1 MGLGKTIQSISL
13 ILSHPHPM
21 KSLVMDP
28 PDDPP
33 DLPSN
38 LGYGTLVVAPL
49 ALIKQW
55 EGELKNRTD
64 REQMSRSLQVC
75 VHHGPNRAKDYKA
88 LKKFDVVIT
97 TYQVLASE
105 YGACTE
111 DTKVGCF
118 GGRWWRVILD
128 EAHTIKNKSTKSAQ
142 AACALRARYR
152 WALTGTPVQNNLDE
166 LQSLIKFLR
175 IEPFDDIAVWKQ
187 KIELPM
193 KQRKEALALQRL
205 GALMSV
211 IMLRRTKDV
220 LKKDQQKE
228 DEADAVRNRGAEGSV
243 DHRGKADKNRMKLP
257 EREVRSI
264 VCTFDAAEKAFYEK
278 LEARTEQ
285 SLEAMLK
292 KVAGKNFYGGQ
303 GAPKLNM
310 TSALVL
316 LLRLRQAC
324 NHPLLIAGKVNKDR
338 EAFVGMGSQT
348 STTARK
354 KKEEL
359 EREVDDI
366 ADLLGGIDMESVR
379 CEVCLFELR
388 REEREAGESRCTEC
402 KRDLE
407 EVKGSELAEGRREK
421 KERRE
426 RREREKILTK
436 KDRRNMRRVM
446 DSDDE
451 EEEEPQEESNGDGL
465 IDSQAEETDDDG
477 SDRPPRRRHEV
488 AQYAE
493 TEDLYD
499 SEGNKLAI
507 STKIR
512 YLIDLL
518 RREKAD
524 KKKVIVFSQ
533 FTSML
538 DLIEPFLMK
547 ENMSYARYDGSM
559 KNDLREA
566 ALERLRSSKGG
577 RNWCGVL
584 LCSLKCGALGLNL
597 TAASRVVLLEPFWN
611 PAIEEQAIDRVHRI
625 GQTTDVVVYKI
636 TIGGTVEERIL
647 NLQDQKRELAKA
659 AVGDGKKGGFN
670 GGLAKLSMN
679 DILNL
684 FNRHDEVGEFEERGE
699 RVGGIGSMTRV
710 LSPVNNVAP
719 AGPGTGVGAWRGSVS
734 YGDRPRNQGTDR
746 NGGGVQRREDP
757 VFGRRW
763 T

>member
-13 ILSHPHPM
+13 IMSHPHPM
-21 KSLVMDP
+21 KSLIMDP

-38 LGYGTLVVAPL
+38 LGHGTLVVAPL

-118 GGRWWRVILD
+118 SVRWWRIILD
-128 EAHTIKNKSTKSAQ
+128 EAHTIKNKSTKGAQ

-187 KIELPM
+187 KIDLPM
-193 KQRKEALALQRL
+193 KQGREALALQRL

-228 DEADAVRNRGAEGSV
+228 DEANTARQGGFEGEE
-243 DHRGKADKNRMKLP
+243 DDKAKGDKNRMRLP

-264 VCTFDAAEKAFYEK
+264 VCKFDAAEKAFYEK

-292 KVAGKNFYGGQ
+292 KVAGKGFYGGQ

-324 NHPLLIAGKVNKDR
+324 NHPLLIAGKINKDK

-348 STTARK
+348 STTGRK

-366 ADLLGGIDMESVR
+366 ADLLGGINMESVK
-379 CEVCLFELR
+379 CEICLLELKM
-388 REEREAGESRCTEC
+388 EERDAGESRCAEC

-407 EVKGSELAEGRREK
+407 EVKGSELAGRGEK
-421 KERRE
+421 NTKRDN
-426 RREREKILTK
+426 KVMAK
-436 KDRRNMRRVM
+436 KDRRNMRRVV

-451 EEEEPQEESNGDGL
+451 DEEEREPQDEQDEGL
-465 IDSQAEETDDDG
+465 TASQAGKTNDDG
-477 SDRPPRRRHEV
+477 SRTYEA

-493 TEDLYD
+493 TSDLYD
-499 SEGNKLAI
+499 SEGNKLSI

-524 KKKVIVFSQ
+524 RKKVIIFSQ

-538 DLIEPFLMK
+538 DLIEPFLIR

-566 ALERLRSSKGG
+566 SLERLRNSKG
-577 RNWCGVL
+577 RDWCGVL

-597 TAASRVVLLEPFWN
+597 TAASRVVILEPFWN

-636 TIGGTVEERIL
+636 TIGGTVEEKIL
-647 NLQDQKRELAKA
+647 NLQNQKRELAKA
-659 AVGDGKKGGFN
+659 AVGDGNKGFKAGM
-670 GGLAKLSMN
+670 AKLSMN

-684 FNRHDEVGEFEERGE
+684 FNRHDDVGGVEDRGGM
-699 RVGGIGSMTRV
+699 VGGIASMTRV
-710 LSPVNNVAP
+710 LSPVKKVGA
-719 AGPGTGVGAWRGSVS
+719 GTGVGVLVGSVGYDDRLGNQS
-734 YGDRPRNQGTDR
+734 TEADRRRKGGD
-746 NGGGVQRREDP
+746 GGRERREDP

-763 T
+763 

>member
-1 MGLGKTIQSISL
+1 
-13 ILSHPHPM
+13 M
-21 KSLVMDP
+21 KSLIMDP

-64 REQMSRSLQVC
+64 REQMSRSLRVC
-75 VHHGPNRAKDYKA
+75 VHHGPNRTKDFKA
-88 LKKFDVVIT
+88 LKKFDVVIS
-97 TYQVLASE
+97 TYQVLVSE

-118 GGRWWRVILD
+118 GVRWWRVILD
-128 EAHTIKNKSTKSAQ
+128 EAHTIKNKSTKGAQ

-187 KIELPM
+187 KIDLPM
-193 KQRKEALALQRL
+193 KQGREALALQRL

-211 IMLRRTKDV
+211 IMLRRTKEV

-228 DEADAVRNRGAEGSV
+228 DEADAARKGGAE
-243 DHRGKADKNRMKLP
+243 DDKAKADKNRMTLP
-257 EREVRSI
+257 EREVKSI

-285 SLEAMLK
+285 SIEAMM
-292 KVAGKNFYGGQ
+292 GMTENFYHGQ
-303 GAPKLNM
+303 NKPKLNM

-324 NHPLLIAGKVNKDR
+324 NHPLLIAGKINKDK

-348 STTARK
+348 STTGRK
-354 KKEEL
+354 KKGEL

-366 ADLLGGIDMESVR
+366 ADLLGGMDMESVK
-379 CEVCLFELR
+379 CEICLLELK
-388 REEREAGESRCTEC
+388 REEKVAGESRCAEC

-407 EVKGSELAEGRREK
+407 EVKGSELAGRAEK
-421 KERRE
+421 KNARRD
-426 RREREKILTK
+426 KVLTK
-436 KDRRNMRRVM
+436 KDRRNKRRVV
-446 DSDDE
+446 DSDDEDE
-451 EEEEPQEESNGDGL
+451 EEEEPQGEEEVQSDDEGL
-465 IDSQAEETDDDG
+465 TASQAEETDDDG
-477 SDRPPRRRHEV
+477 SGTEARPARPARRRHEV

-538 DLIEPFLMK
+538 DLIEPFLIR
-547 ENMSYARYDGSM
+547 ENMVYARYDGSM

-566 ALERLRSSKGG
+566 SLERLRNSKEG
-577 RNWCGVL
+577 RDWCGVL

-647 NLQDQKRELAKA
+647 KLQDQKRELAKA
-659 AVGDGKKGGFN
+659 AVGDGKKGFKAGVS
-670 GGLAKLSMN
+670 KLSMN

-684 FNRHDEVGEFEERGE
+684 FRHDEMGASVGGGRA
-699 RVGGIGSMTRV
+699 GGIGSMTRV
-710 LSPVNNVAP
+710 LSPVERVAP
-719 AGPGTGVGAWRGSVS
+719 AGVGTRVGGSVS
-734 YGDRPRNQGTDR
+734 YDDRFGNQTDGR
-746 NGGGVQRREDP
+746 RGGGGGGGERREDP
-757 VFGRRW
+757 VYGRRW
-763 T
+763 

>member
-1 MGLGKTIQSISL
+1 MNVTLLPHQIRGLRFLRNREEGKNRGGLLCDDMGLGKTIQSISL
-13 ILSHPHPM
+13 IMSHPHPM

-64 REQMSRSLQVC
+64 RDQMSRPLQVC
-75 VHHGPNRAKDYKA
+75 VHHGPNRAKDFKA

-97 TYQVLASE
+97 TYQVLVSE

-118 GGRWWRVILD
+118 GVRWWRVILD
-128 EAHTIKNKSTKSAQ
+128 EAHTIKNKSTKGAQ

-175 IEPFDDIAVWKQ
+175 IEPFDDIAVWKE
-187 KIELPM
+187 KIDQPM
-193 KQRKEALALQRL
+193 KQGREALALQRL

-211 IMLRRTKDV
+211 IMLRRTKE
-220 LKKDQQKE
+220 KE
-228 DEADAVRNRGAEGSV
+228 DEMDAARRGVSEGSA
-243 DHRGKADKNRMKLP
+243 DDKAKADKNRMTLP
-257 EREVRSI
+257 EREVKSI

-278 LEARTEQ
+278 LEARAEQ
-285 SLEAMLK
+285 SIEAMM
-292 KVAGKNFYGGQ
+292 AMTENSYCGQ
-303 GAPKLNM
+303 SGPKLNM
-310 TSALVL
+310 TSAL
-316 LLRLRQAC
+316 AC
-324 NHPLLIAGKVNKDR
+324 NHPLLIAGKINKDK

-348 STTARK
+348 STTGRK
-354 KKEEL
+354 KK
-359 EREVDDI
+359 DDI
-366 ADLLGGIDMESVR
+366 ADLFGGINIESVK
-379 CEVCLFELR
+379 
-388 REEREAGESRCTEC
+388 EEKIAGESRCAEC

-407 EVKGSELAEGRREK
+407 EVKGSELAGRGEK
-421 KERRE
+421 KNARRN
-426 RREREKILTK
+426 KVLAK
-436 KDRRNMRRVM
+436 KDRRNRRRVV

-451 EEEEPQEESNGDGL
+451 DEEEQEPQDQEVQSDDE
-465 IDSQAEETDDDG
+465 EETDDDG
-477 SDRPPRRRHEV
+477 S
-488 AQYAE
+488 E
-493 TEDLYD
+493 TEACH
-499 SEGNKLAI
+499 SPRNKLAI

-538 DLIEPFLMK
+538 DLVEPFLIRESMA
-547 ENMSYARYDGSM
+547 YARYDGSM

-566 ALERLRSSKGG
+566 SLERLRNSKEG
-577 RNWCGVL
+577 RDWCGVL

-647 NLQDQKRELAKA
+647 KLQDQKRELAKA
-659 AVGDGKKGGFN
+659 AVGDGKKGFKAGV
-670 GGLAKLSMN
+670 AKLSMN

-684 FNRHDEVGEFEERGE
+684 FNRHDEMEASTVSIRL
-699 RVGGIGSMTRV
+699 RLI
-710 LSPVNNVAP
+710 LSFHTTFLKQPISSHMPAP
-719 AGPGTGVGAWRGSVS
+719 SS
-734 YGDRPRNQGTDR
+734 
-746 NGGGVQRREDP
+746 
-757 VFGRRW
+757 
-763 T
+763 